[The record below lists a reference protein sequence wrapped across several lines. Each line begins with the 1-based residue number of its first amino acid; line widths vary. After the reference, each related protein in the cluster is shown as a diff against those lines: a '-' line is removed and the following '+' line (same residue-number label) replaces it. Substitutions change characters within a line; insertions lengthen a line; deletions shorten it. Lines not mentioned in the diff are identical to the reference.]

1 MSTYYIKGSG
11 ENRMPTVMN
20 NEIEKL
26 LLDEISLDVPNAVL
40 ERFSTLIRES
50 GSEDEKIAADFL
62 ASYLEEWGVP
72 YKVHQPEL
80 YLSVP
85 KRAYLKVT
93 SPVEKEYRVKTP
105 SFSIATGDQS
115 LSGELVYISTGY
127 AKGINDIFGTKVE
140 DNVGD
145 LNGKIVL
152 TEGFPMPGKVQEFT
166 DMGVTAMMFISPGK
180 NIHEGICT
188 TIWGAPDLDNINDEP
203 KIPVLAINKSDGEEL
218 KVLSQSGKVEI
229 EFKTLLEKDW
239 MECPII
245 DIFIEG
251 TEEPEKYVLLHGHLD
266 SWHEGIGDNA
276 TGDAT
281 LLEIAR
287 IFHKH
292 RDKLKRS
299 VRIAVWTGHSTGRY
313 GGSTWFVDQ
322 FGIDLEKNCV
332 AQVNCDSPGCVD
344 ANSYEYMMWMSEAD
358 EFCKDVINDAVGQP
372 AKGSRPLRAGDYS
385 FNNIGITSFFMLSSS
400 MPEELLKEKGY
411 YPVGGCGANIEW
423 HTEEDLMHVA
433 DLSIL
438 EKDIKIYL
446 TAILRAVNAPIHP
459 YNFVKT
465 ADEFEATIRSYQE
478 QAGANFDFTAALNE
492 VAALRENLVSFYE
505 GLEDLKDL
513 PMTYPQVRKA
523 NTIIEKLARILVT
536 INFTRKGKFRHDSA
550 LNVPPLPDIAPAAN
564 FKQLKEGSHEYKVLQ
579 THLMRGQNRV
589 IWALQQARELLV

>member
-1 MSTYYIKGSG
+1 
-11 ENRMPTVMN
+11 MN

-26 LLDEISLDVPNAVL
+26 LLDEISLDVPKAVL

-62 ASYLEEWGVP
+62 ASYLEEWGVS
-72 YKVHQPEL
+72 YKVHHPEL

-105 SFSIATGDQS
+105 SFSIATGDQA

-203 KIPVLAINKSDGEEL
+203 QIPVLAINKSDGEEL

-229 EFKTLLEKDW
+229 EFKTFLEKDW

-251 TEEPEKYVLLHGHLD
+251 TEESEKYVLLHGHLD

-281 LLEIAR
+281 LLEMAR

-292 RDKLKRS
+292 RDQLKRS

-322 FGIDLEKNCV
+322 FGLDLDKNCV

-344 ANSYEYMMWMSEAD
+344 ATSYEYMMWMSEAD
-358 EFCKDVINDAVGQP
+358 EFCKDVITDAVGQP
-372 AKGSRPLRAGDYS
+372 SKGTRPLRAGDYS

-400 MPEELLKEKGY
+400 MPEERLKERGY

-438 EKDIKIYL
+438 EKDIKIYV
-446 TAILRAVNAPIHP
+446 TAILRAVNATIHP
-459 YNFVKT
+459 FNFVNT
-465 ADEFEATIRSYQE
+465 ANELEATIKAYQE
-478 QAGANFDFTAALNE
+478 QAGSNFDFTAALNE
-492 VAALRENLVSFYE
+492 VKALREDLVSFYKGIE
-505 GLEDLKDL
+505 ELKDL
-513 PMTYPQVRKA
+513 PMTDPQVKEV
-523 NTIIEKLARILVT
+523 NTVIEKLARILVT

-550 LNVPPLPDIAPAAN
+550 LNVPALPDIAPAVN
-564 FKQLKEGSHEYKVLQ
+564 FAQLKEGTHEYKVLK

-589 IWALQQARELLV
+589 VWALQQARELL

>member
-1 MSTYYIKGSG
+1 
-11 ENRMPTVMN
+11 MN

-26 LLDEISLDVPNAVL
+26 LLDEISLDVPKAVL

-50 GSEDEKIAADFL
+50 GSEDERIAADFL

-72 YKVHQPEL
+72 YKVHRPEL

-105 SFSIATGDQS
+105 SFSIATGDQA
-115 LSGELVYISTGY
+115 LNGELVYISTGY

-166 DMGVTAMMFISPGK
+166 EMGVTAMMFISPGK

-229 EFKTLLEKDW
+229 EFKTFLEKDW

-281 LLEIAR
+281 LLEMAR
-287 IFHKH
+287 ILHKH
-292 RDKLKRS
+292 RNHLKRS

-322 FGIDLEKNCV
+322 FGLDLDKNCV

-344 ANSYEYMMWMSEAD
+344 ATSYEYMMWMSEAD
-358 EFCKDVINDAVGQP
+358 EFCKDVITDAVGQP
-372 AKGSRPLRAGDYS
+372 SKGTRPLRAGDYS

-438 EKDIKIYL
+438 EKDIKIYV

-459 YNFVKT
+459 FNFVNT
-465 ADEFEATIRSYQE
+465 ANEFEATIKSYQE
-478 QAGANFDFTAALNE
+478 QAGSNFDFTPALNE
-492 VAALRENLVSFYE
+492 VKALREDLVSFYQE
-505 GLEDLKDL
+505 IKEMKDL
-513 PMTYPQVRKA
+513 PMTHPQVKKV

-550 LNVPPLPDIAPAAN
+550 LNVPPLPDIAPAVN
-564 FKQLKEGSHEYKVLQ
+564 FAQLKEGTHEYKVLK

-589 IWALQQARELLV
+589 VWALQQARELL

>member
-1 MSTYYIKGSG
+1 
-11 ENRMPTVMN
+11 MPSLMN

-26 LLDEISLDVPNAVL
+26 LLGEISLDVPKAVL

-50 GSEDEKIAADFL
+50 GSEDERI
-62 ASYLEEWGVP
+62 ASYFLTSHLEKWGVP
-72 YKVHQPEL
+72 FKVHTPEL

-85 KRAYLKVT
+85 KKATMKLT
-93 SPVEKEYRVKTP
+93 SPIEKEFRVKTP
-105 SFSIATGDQS
+105 SFSIATGDQAI
-115 LSGELVYISTGY
+115 SGELVYVNTGY

-140 DNVGD
+140 NNIGD
-145 LNGKIVL
+145 LTGKIVL

-166 DMGVTAMMFISPGK
+166 DLGVTAMMFISPGK

-188 TIWGAPDLDNINDEP
+188 TIWGAPDLDNMNDEP
-203 KIPVLAINKSDGEEL
+203 KIPVLAINKPDGEEL
-218 KVLSQSGKVEI
+218 KILSQNGKVEI
-229 EFKTLLEKDW
+229 ECNTFLEKDW
-239 MECPII
+239 MECPVI

-251 TEEPEKYVLLHGHLD
+251 TDEPEKYILLHGHLD

-281 LLEIAR
+281 LLELAR

-322 FGIDLEKNCV
+322 FGLDLERNCI

-344 ANSYEYMMWMSEAD
+344 ATSYEYMMWMSEAD
-358 EFCKDVINDAVGQP
+358 EFCKDVINDVVSQP
-372 AKGSRPLRAGDYS
+372 AKGTRPLRAGDYS

-438 EKDIKIYL
+438 EKDMKIYL
-446 TAILRAVNAPIHP
+446 TAILRAVNSTIHP
-459 YNFVKT
+459 FNFVHT
-465 ADEFEATIRSYQE
+465 ADEFEATIKTYQE
-478 QAGANFDFTAALNE
+478 KAGNHFDFTPALHE
-492 VAALRENLVSFYE
+492 VASLREDLVVFYKRMQE
-505 GLEDLKDL
+505 LKGLEISDTKVKKVNS
-513 PMTYPQVRKA
+513 T
-523 NTIIEKLARILVT
+523 IEKLARILVT

-550 LNVPPLPDIAPAAN
+550 LNVPPLPDIAPATN
-564 FKQLKEGSHEYKVLQ
+564 FSKVTEGSHEYKVLK
-579 THLMRGQNRV
+579 THLTRGQNRV
-589 IWALQQARELLV
+589 VWSLQQARELLGNV